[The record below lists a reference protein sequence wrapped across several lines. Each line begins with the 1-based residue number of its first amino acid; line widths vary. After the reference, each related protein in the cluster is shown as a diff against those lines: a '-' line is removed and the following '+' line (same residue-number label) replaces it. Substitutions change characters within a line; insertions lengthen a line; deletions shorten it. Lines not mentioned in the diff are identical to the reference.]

1 MAVVPY
7 ELLQFEYDKGSYSL
21 MLKRINHTQ
30 KSSYNASYSVMLTF
44 FRSDTYFRSIFIELL
59 HQRKSWVE

>member
-30 KSSYNASYSVMLTF
+30 KKLLQRQLFCYADICSI
-44 FRSDTYFRSIFIELL
+44 DTYFRSSFIELL